1 MKKTLLITLEFP
13 PFYGGV
19 GYYYFN
25 LVKRLPNEKICVLTN
40 ETKTLAENIN
50 FKLYRQVL
58 LTKLPIWPKW
68 LLALF
73 KIAYLIKKEKIEL
86 IWVGQ
91 ILPIG
96 TIALILK
103 KFLKLDYLVSCHG
116 TDILTAQKKQRKKK
130 LLIKILKEAK
140 IITANSQYTQQEIV
154 KLGISPEK
162 IIIIYP
168 CANDLPP
175 IDPIKKDKLLT
186 NNNLKNKKI
195 LLSVGRLVPRK
206 GFITI
211 IKIFPELLNIFPNLI
226 YLIIGQGPLKTT
238 LEKLIINKNS
248 SNKIKILDNINNED
262 LPYFYDLA
270 DVFILTP
277 INMAGEVEGLGMVFL
292 EASLLAKPIIA
303 SATGG
308 IPEAV
313 LANKTGVLVNPEK
326 PQEITQAIIKLL
338 TNKNFANFLGITAK
352 KYVLTNF
359 HWSKE
364 VSKLLN
370 ILN

>member
-1 MKKTLLITLEFP
+1 MRKTLLITLEFP
-13 PFYGGV
+13 PFAGGV

-50 FKLYRQVL
+50 FKIYRQVL

-68 LLALF
+68 LFALF
-73 KIAYLIKKEKIEL
+73 KIATLVKKEGVEL

-91 ILPIG
+91 VLPIG
-96 TIALILK
+96 TMALILK

-116 TDILTAQKKQRKKK
+116 TDILTAQKKQRKRE
-130 LLIKILKEAK
+130 LLIKILREAK
-140 IITANSQYTQQEIV
+140 IITANSKYTQQEIV

-186 NNNLKNKKI
+186 NYNLKNKKI

-211 IKIFPELLNIFPNLI
+211 INIFPELLNIFPNLI
-226 YLIIGQGPLKTT
+226 YLIIGQGRLK
-238 LEKLIINKNS
+238 EKLEQQIS
-248 SNKIKILDNINNED
+248 SLNLNNAIKILDNISNED
-262 LPYFYDLA
+262 LSYFYDLA
-270 DVFILTP
+270 DIFILTP
-277 INMAGEVEGLGMVFL
+277 INLATEVEGWGMVFL
-292 EASLLAKPIIA
+292 EASLFAKPIIA

-313 LANKTGVLVNPEK
+313 LANKTGILINPEN

-338 TNKNFANFLGITAK
+338 TDKNFANFLGETAK

-359 HWSKE
+359 RWSKE
-364 VSKLLN
+364 VNKLLN
-370 ILN
+370 ILK